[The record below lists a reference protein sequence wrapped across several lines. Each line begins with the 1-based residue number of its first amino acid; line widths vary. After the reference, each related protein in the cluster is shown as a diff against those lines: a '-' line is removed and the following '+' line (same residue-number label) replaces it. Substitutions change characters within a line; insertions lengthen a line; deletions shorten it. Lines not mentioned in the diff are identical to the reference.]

1 MDHQFSEIKFQVQIH
16 QKFLIRYKI
25 LSNSAKLSSCSIIL
39 TFSVN
44 KGYSLISVFN
54 LLTSTEITVS
64 ESLKFM
70 ILLSILNMVSL
81 FGSGQRFFNL
91 VDLSNLGLGLCGY

>member
-1 MDHQFSEIKFQVQIH
+1 MD
-16 QKFLIRYKI
+16 LIWAT
-25 LSNSAKLSSCSIIL
+25 NSLKLNFKL
-39 TFSVN
+39 EFTKNSVPVN
-44 KGYSLISVFN
+44 WAYSLLWFYN